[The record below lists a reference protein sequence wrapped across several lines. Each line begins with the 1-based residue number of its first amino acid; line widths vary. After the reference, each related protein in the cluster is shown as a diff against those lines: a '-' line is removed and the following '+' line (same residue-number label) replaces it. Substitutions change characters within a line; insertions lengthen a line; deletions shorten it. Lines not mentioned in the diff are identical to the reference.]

1 MTSSSFAVLLLLA
14 AGAEAFSPTGG
25 ALSPSASPRA
35 VTLLRGNDFSAEARA
50 AARAAA
56 AAGQSHV
63 TMANGNVVRATQ
75 ATGATAVAVRRRP
88 TSPPVTVRRP
98 SAPRPA
104 APAQPDGESVAL
116 VLQEFVQSDY
126 ARQLCDYCNVPGT
139 DYGRL
144 SAMFESVKLLG
155 TTMEIKLAQRF
166 EQRSAKLLDRLAKH
180 LRTRMPQL
188 QRLSYEHRTTTT
200 TVIL

>member
-1 MTSSSFAVLLLLA
+1 MTSSSFAVLLHLA
-14 AGAEAFSPTGG
+14 AGVSAFCPTGRG
-25 ALSPSASPRA
+25 ALAPSAQARA
-35 VTLLRGNDFSAEARA
+35 FPLLRGNEFSAEARA

-56 AAGQSHV
+56 AGGQTHV
-63 TMANGNVVRATQ
+63 TMANGNVVRAKQ
-75 ATGATAVAVRRRP
+75 AVAA
-88 TSPPVTVRRP
+88 RP
-98 SAPRPA
+98 SAIA
-104 APAQPDGESVAL
+104 APSRQARPTAPDALQPDGESVAL

-139 DYGRL
+139 DYGRMA
-144 SAMFESVKLLG
+144 AMFESVRLLG
-155 TTMEIKLAQRF
+155 GTIEIKLAQRF

-200 TVIL
+200 VIL

>member
-1 MTSSSFAVLLLLA
+1 M
-14 AGAEAFSPTGG
+14 
-25 ALSPSASPRA
+25 
-35 VTLLRGNDFSAEARA
+35 
-50 AARAAA
+50 
-56 AAGQSHV
+56 
-63 TMANGNVVRATQ
+63 
-75 ATGATAVAVRRRP
+75 
-88 TSPPVTVRRP
+88 
-98 SAPRPA
+98 
-104 APAQPDGESVAL
+104 
-116 VLQEFVQSDY
+116 
-126 ARQLCDYCNVPGT
+126 PGT